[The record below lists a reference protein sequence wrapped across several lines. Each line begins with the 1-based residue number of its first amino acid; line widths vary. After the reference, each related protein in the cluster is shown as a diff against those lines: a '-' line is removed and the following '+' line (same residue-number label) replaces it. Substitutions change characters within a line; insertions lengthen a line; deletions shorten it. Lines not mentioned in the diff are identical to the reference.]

1 MALLDLLGRRWTLRV
16 LWELRDGPV
25 KFRDLARRADAMSQS
40 VLSKRLNEL
49 ETACFVTS
57 DKDGWRLSDDGSALL
72 QLVTPLSQF
81 ATRWAELIVEPQAR
95 QPRGKEV
102 HSMASTIQLTRTGG
116 PEVLKL
122 ETVKQASPGPHQA
135 WVEQES
141 IGVNFVD
148 VMQRSGAVPIPL
160 PSGLG
165 LEGAGCVAAIG
176 SAVTNVAVGDRVA
189 YALGPLGS
197 YASGRLYPADRLVRL
212 PETLS
217 FDDAATILFKGIT
230 AQYLL
235 KSTYKVGAGTVVLLY
250 GVAGALGQIMAPW
263 AKHLGAFLIGVV
275 SKEASVKRARS
286 LGCDAVLVWG
296 ACDLPAEVAAITK
309 GKKADVVYDGIGR
322 KTFTASLD
330 SLRPRGLLASIGA
343 SSGAPP
349 PIDAGMLNAKGSL
362 FLTRPSL
369 ATHSTDI
376 VEYQERAEDV
386 FAAVA
391 AGIIEPSIWKAFPLA
406 DAVEAHK
413 VLEQGVSAGAILLRP

>member
-16 LWELRDGPV
+16 LWELREGPV
-25 KFRDLARRADAMSQS
+25 KFRDLAQRADAMSQS
-40 VLSKRLNEL
+40 VLSRRLNEL
-49 ETACFVTS
+49 EMACFVTS
-57 DKDGWRLSDDGSALL
+57 DEDGWRLTDNGSELL
-72 QLVTPLSQF
+72 QVFSPLSRF

-95 QPRGKEV
+95 QPRRKEV
-102 HSMASTIQLTRTGG
+102 HSMASTIRLTRTGG
-116 PEVLKL
+116 PEVLDL
-122 ETVKQASPGPHQA
+122 ETVEQASPGPHQA

-197 YASGRLYPADRLVRL
+197 YAS
-212 PETLS
+212 
-217 FDDAATILFKGIT
+217 LFKGIT